1 MRTFSLRSRLTVV
14 GIATVALPLVIVG
27 FANWR
32 AARDIAA
39 LTTTE
44 IAKASQEH
52 FSAEVEGIASL
63 ATLADQQL
71 RSELDVSRRV
81 ALARLQAAGGMRIG
95 PVDEL
100 IEWTAKNQAT
110 GESRQ
115 VKLPRVAFGSSC
127 GEGGERGALGG

>member
-95 PVDEL
+95 PVDGKEPSHGR
-100 IEWTAKNQAT
+100 EPASEAA
-110 GESRQ
+110 SR
-115 VKLPRVAFGSSC
+115 RVWGRLVGSSC